1 MNLFKF
7 FRKKTKNEVERHLII
22 FDEKDEIK
30 INEIILNL
38 KLNFSFINNYANELF
53 LFTANLFNDDI
64 IEMQKS
70 FVVKATKEIKES
82 IEMLT
87 KMDGDFHPNSFT
99 IKEINF
105 KSHFYKYELENY
117 INLIIDKKTY
127 GINLFKDYD
136 IHIEAAERFINIQ
149 EISIKDKN
157 SLDPYEIH
165 TKQEKLKDIE
175 RFKEKVNKLRTN
187 KLYHSQTLAQMSVLN
202 ATNERLYDQVK
213 EIIFILIPVIK
224 NKTSISNSI
233 LQLNKI
239 KEMVSLWGLK
249 NAINYNVIYVIYLFY
264 VFFRIVF
271 IYKIKV

>member
-239 KEMVSLWGLK
+239 KEMVSL
-249 NAINYNVIYVIYLFY
+249 
-264 VFFRIVF
+264 
-271 IYKIKV
+271 